1 MKKILLLTLTLVLA
15 LSADA
20 QTTYRKSWDFT
31 KWSSETVANL
41 MAGSDWSD
49 IEKADQSEPTE
60 ASKNNC
66 FWEVKSRGVADGE
79 VVLTANETV
88 IKELDGLWYT
98 NTADRS
104 LAIAVNY
111 LLPSLGEYHGPSYL
125 WLGSKT
131 KNYFVI
137 PHVAPGT
144 TIKMGVESHKSAEAR
159 GVELYVGRGTSGTK
173 LLDPDG
179 NAVPKPTT
187 YQDLTWLVPADVTP
201 TNEEDGTVD
210 IQIRNTNGC
219 HLYYITVGDGDVPD
233 VEKAKKVAYV
243 TNTATI
249 DEDLAYVFL
258 SATDGVELNTV
269 ASSETSSL
277 EELQGYDAVVISP
290 YVAATDAIVP
300 TLKSAIAY
308 EPVLNMNAAMYEAW
322 GYGKPVATSEMSVTV
337 PTEMADNA
345 LFADLD
351 ITSGLEL
358 LTDGGITGVSLGE
371 YFANDAVLATAGE
384 AVAIHQHNAA
394 RNTYLFLPYTEEG
407 LAAANQDVLPVIL
420 GNAVK
425 MVAKTKTNVSAVVAP
440 LISQE
445 NKNLETVVTIENT
458 NKSAVTY
465 YTTDGSEPTTASTL
479 YTEPFTLTE
488 ACTVKAV
495 SLADGYLP
503 SSVASLGVVI
513 MSQVATPAISIEKNA
528 DNSVVTLTC
537 ATEGAEIYY
546 SYGVVTDKAKAQ
558 KYVEPIT
565 LKAEPTE
572 IYAFAVAEGYVQSG
586 LASDYVA
593 INSLNAQTIRIDTLT
608 HFDANS
614 ADWFVDN
621 SENGGTGKE
630 SAYYYWGKNAWK
642 YYSDEVDHT
651 ETVKDSQGN
660 DSIVYY
666 YKPDPAAVR
675 IINPNTPNG
684 WILKSAGQ
692 VLTGEL
698 KLGAEKAVGNGAT
711 GRFAETAEDMI
722 GGTPTTGCITFGG
735 KTSGEPYTASI
746 ETTEKYAAPFDVVT
760 YVGNGNNGNP
770 GNLEI
775 QVSADGE
782 AWDSIGT
789 VSMASTQR
797 YYKKTRVSCDKT
809 GEYFVRVWQ
818 KSGSTKAQVYDIYV
832 LNNGE
837 NSKKYDA
844 STVGIDNVGGSD
856 ELVRD
861 EIFSVNGVRLNT
873 IGKGI
878 NIIRKHYADGTV
890 KTVKVMVK

>member
-1 MKKILLLTLTLVLA
+1 M
-15 LSADA
+15 
-20 QTTYRKSWDFT
+20 
-31 KWSSETVANL
+31 
-41 MAGSDWSD
+41 
-49 IEKADQSEPTE
+49 
-60 ASKNNC
+60 
-66 FWEVKSRGVADGE
+66 
-79 VVLTANETV
+79 
-88 IKELDGLWYT
+88 
-98 NTADRS
+98 
-104 LAIAVNY
+104 
-111 LLPSLGEYHGPSYL
+111 
-125 WLGSKT
+125 
-131 KNYFVI
+131 
-137 PHVAPGT
+137 
-144 TIKMGVESHKSAEAR
+144 
-159 GVELYVGRGTSGTK
+159 
-173 LLDPDG
+173 
-179 NAVPKPTT
+179 
-187 YQDLTWLVPADVTP
+187 
-201 TNEEDGTVD
+201 
-210 IQIRNTNGC
+210 
-219 HLYYITVGDGDVPD
+219 
-233 VEKAKKVAYV
+233 
-243 TNTATI
+243 
-249 DEDLAYVFL
+249 
-258 SATDGVELNTV
+258 
-269 ASSETSSL
+269 
-277 EELQGYDAVVISP
+277 
-290 YVAATDAIVP
+290 
-300 TLKSAIAY
+300 
-308 EPVLNMNAAMYEAW
+308 
-322 GYGKPVATSEMSVTV
+322 
-337 PTEMADNA
+337 
-345 LFADLD
+345 
-351 ITSGLEL
+351 
-358 LTDGGITGVSLGE
+358 
-371 YFANDAVLATAGE
+371 
-384 AVAIHQHNAA
+384 
-394 RNTYLFLPYTEEG
+394 
-407 LAAANQDVLPVIL
+407 
-420 GNAVK
+420 
-425 MVAKTKTNVSAVVAP
+425 
-440 LISQE
+440 
-445 NKNLETVVTIENT
+445 
-458 NKSAVTY
+458 
-465 YTTDGSEPTTASTL
+465 
-479 YTEPFTLTE
+479 TE
-488 ACTVKAV
+488 ACTVKAIAT
-495 SLADGYLP
+495 LDGYLQ
-503 SSVASLGVVI
+503 SNTTSLDIDI
-513 MSQVATPAISIEKNA
+513 MSQAATPVISIEKNA

-558 KYVEPIT
+558 KYGEPIT

-572 IYAFAVAEGYVQSG
+572 IYAFAVADGYVQSG

-675 IINPNTPNG
+675 VINPNTPNG

-698 KLGAEKAVGNGAT
+698 TLTADAAVGNGAT

-722 GGTPTTGCITFGG
+722 GGTPSKGAITFGG

-873 IGKGI
+873 LGKGI

>member
-1 MKKILLLTLTLVLA
+1 M
-15 LSADA
+15 
-20 QTTYRKSWDFT
+20 
-31 KWSSETVANL
+31 
-41 MAGSDWSD
+41 
-49 IEKADQSEPTE
+49 
-60 ASKNNC
+60 
-66 FWEVKSRGVADGE
+66 
-79 VVLTANETV
+79 
-88 IKELDGLWYT
+88 
-98 NTADRS
+98 
-104 LAIAVNY
+104 
-111 LLPSLGEYHGPSYL
+111 
-125 WLGSKT
+125 
-131 KNYFVI
+131 
-137 PHVAPGT
+137 
-144 TIKMGVESHKSAEAR
+144 
-159 GVELYVGRGTSGTK
+159 
-173 LLDPDG
+173 
-179 NAVPKPTT
+179 
-187 YQDLTWLVPADVTP
+187 
-201 TNEEDGTVD
+201 
-210 IQIRNTNGC
+210 
-219 HLYYITVGDGDVPD
+219 
-233 VEKAKKVAYV
+233 
-243 TNTATI
+243 
-249 DEDLAYVFL
+249 
-258 SATDGVELNTV
+258 
-269 ASSETSSL
+269 
-277 EELQGYDAVVISP
+277 
-290 YVAATDAIVP
+290 
-300 TLKSAIAY
+300 
-308 EPVLNMNAAMYEAW
+308 
-322 GYGKPVATSEMSVTV
+322 
-337 PTEMADNA
+337 
-345 LFADLD
+345 
-351 ITSGLEL
+351 
-358 LTDGGITGVSLGE
+358 
-371 YFANDAVLATAGE
+371 
-384 AVAIHQHNAA
+384 
-394 RNTYLFLPYTEEG
+394 
-407 LAAANQDVLPVIL
+407 
-420 GNAVK
+420 
-425 MVAKTKTNVSAVVAP
+425 
-440 LISQE
+440 
-445 NKNLETVVTIENT
+445 
-458 NKSAVTY
+458 
-465 YTTDGSEPTTASTL
+465 
-479 YTEPFTLTE
+479 
-488 ACTVKAV
+488 KAV

-513 MSQVATPAISIEKNA
+513 MSQVATPVISIEKNA

-558 KYVEPIT
+558 KYGEPIT

-572 IYAFAVAEGYVQSG
+572 IYAFAVADGYVQSG

-675 IINPNTPNG
+675 VINPNTPNG

-698 KLGAEKAVGNGAT
+698 TLTADAAVGNGAT

-722 GGTPTTGCITFGG
+722 GGTPSKGAITFGG

-809 GEYFVRVWQ
+809 GEYFVRVWH

-844 STVGIDNVGGSD
+844 STVGIDNVGSSD

-873 IGKGI
+873 LGKGI

>member
-1 MKKILLLTLTLVLA
+1 M
-15 LSADA
+15 
-20 QTTYRKSWDFT
+20 
-31 KWSSETVANL
+31 
-41 MAGSDWSD
+41 
-49 IEKADQSEPTE
+49 
-60 ASKNNC
+60 
-66 FWEVKSRGVADGE
+66 
-79 VVLTANETV
+79 
-88 IKELDGLWYT
+88 
-98 NTADRS
+98 
-104 LAIAVNY
+104 
-111 LLPSLGEYHGPSYL
+111 
-125 WLGSKT
+125 
-131 KNYFVI
+131 
-137 PHVAPGT
+137 
-144 TIKMGVESHKSAEAR
+144 
-159 GVELYVGRGTSGTK
+159 
-173 LLDPDG
+173 
-179 NAVPKPTT
+179 
-187 YQDLTWLVPADVTP
+187 
-201 TNEEDGTVD
+201 
-210 IQIRNTNGC
+210 
-219 HLYYITVGDGDVPD
+219 
-233 VEKAKKVAYV
+233 
-243 TNTATI
+243 
-249 DEDLAYVFL
+249 
-258 SATDGVELNTV
+258 
-269 ASSETSSL
+269 
-277 EELQGYDAVVISP
+277 
-290 YVAATDAIVP
+290 
-300 TLKSAIAY
+300 
-308 EPVLNMNAAMYEAW
+308 
-322 GYGKPVATSEMSVTV
+322 
-337 PTEMADNA
+337 
-345 LFADLD
+345 
-351 ITSGLEL
+351 
-358 LTDGGITGVSLGE
+358 
-371 YFANDAVLATAGE
+371 
-384 AVAIHQHNAA
+384 
-394 RNTYLFLPYTEEG
+394 
-407 LAAANQDVLPVIL
+407 
-420 GNAVK
+420 
-425 MVAKTKTNVSAVVAP
+425 
-440 LISQE
+440 
-445 NKNLETVVTIENT
+445 
-458 NKSAVTY
+458 
-465 YTTDGSEPTTASTL
+465 
-479 YTEPFTLTE
+479 TE
-488 ACTVKAV
+488 ACTVKAIAT
-495 SLADGYLP
+495 LDGYLQ
-503 SSVASLGVVI
+503 SNTTSLDIDI
-513 MSQVATPAISIEKNA
+513 MSQAATPVISIEKNA

-558 KYVEPIT
+558 KYGEPIT

-572 IYAFAVAEGYVQSG
+572 IYAFAVADGYVQSG

-608 HFDANS
+608 HFDANLT
-614 ADWFVDN
+614 DWFVDN
-621 SENGGTGKE
+621 SENGGTGSE

-675 IINPNTPNG
+675 VINPNTPNG

-809 GEYFVRVWQ
+809 GEYFVRVWH

-873 IGKGI
+873 LGKGI

>member
-1 MKKILLLTLTLVLA
+1 MKKLFTLMA
-15 LSADA
+15 LSLLMSLNVDA
-20 QTTYRKSWDFT
+20 QFRKTWDFSKGYSAET
-31 KWSSETVANL
+31 KANL
-41 MAGSDWSD
+41 NADPNWVSNRTDANTGETTGWKDNAKMSGELMANGVV
-49 IEKADQSEPTE
+49 IEELRGINFSTSGLQ
-60 ASKNNC
+60 NN
-66 FWEVKSRGVADGE
+66 G
-79 VVLTANETV
+79 
-88 IKELDGLWYT
+88 
-98 NTADRS
+98 
-104 LAIAVNY
+104 NY
-111 LLPSLGEYHGPSYL
+111 LLDP
-125 WLGSKT
+125 
-131 KNYFVI
+131 
-137 PHVAPGT
+137 T
-144 TIKMGVESHKSAEAR
+144 TIRVARKKQAFSLPKLAAGQKVTIVAKSANGTAMDR
-159 GVELYVGRGTSGTK
+159 GFKGNDNMEYIDGPANGICPG
-173 LLDPDG
+173 PDG
-179 NAVPKPTT
+179 LCT
-187 YQDLTWLVPADVTP
+187 LVWQVKADVV
-201 TNEEDGTVD
+201 DSVD
-210 IQIRNTNGC
+210 ITISTDMGGLDIQSIV
-219 HLYYITVGDGDVPD
+219 IDDGDEPD
-233 VEKAKKVAYV
+233 VENAKKVAYIADA
-243 TNTATI
+243 ATI
-249 DEDLAYVFL
+249 DADMAYIFL
-258 SATDGVELNTV
+258 SATDGVELTQVDPV
-269 ASSETSSL
+269 ADITLDSL
-277 EELQGYDAVVISP
+277 QYYDAIVVAPS
-290 YVAATDAIVP
+290 VAANAGIVP

-322 GYGKPVATSEMSVTV
+322 GYGKPVATSETSVTV
-337 PTEMADNA
+337 PAEMADNA

-351 ITSGLEL
+351 VTSGLEL

-384 AVAIHQHNAA
+384 AVAVHQHNKD

-407 LAAANQDVLPVIL
+407 LAAANQDVLSVLL

-425 MVAKTKTNVSAVVAP
+425 MVAKTKKAIVATGAP
-440 LISQE
+440 VITKE
-445 NKNLETVVTIENT
+445 NKDGETTVTISTT
-458 NKSAVTY
+458 NADASIY
-465 YTTDGSEPTTASTL
+465 YTTDSSEPTTASTL

-488 ACTVKAV
+488 ACTVKAIAT
-495 SLADGYLP
+495 LDGYLQ
-503 SSVASLGVVI
+503 SNTTSLDIDI
-513 MSQVATPAISIEKNA
+513 MSQAATPVISIEKNA

-558 KYVEPIT
+558 KYGEPIT

-608 HFDANS
+608 HFDANQT
-614 ADWFVDN
+614 DWFVDN
-621 SENGGTGKE
+621 SENGGTGSE

-675 IINPNTPNG
+675 VINPNTPNG

-722 GGTPTTGCITFGG
+722 GGTPSKGGITFGG

-873 IGKGI
+873 LGKGI

>member
-1 MKKILLLTLTLVLA
+1 MKKLFTLMA
-15 LSADA
+15 LSLLMSLNVDA
-20 QTTYRKSWDFT
+20 QFRKTWDFSKGYSAET
-31 KWSSETVANL
+31 KANL
-41 MAGSDWSD
+41 NADPNWVSNRTDANTGETTGWKDNAKMSGELMANGVV
-49 IEKADQSEPTE
+49 IEELRGINFSTSGLQ
-60 ASKNNC
+60 NN
-66 FWEVKSRGVADGE
+66 G
-79 VVLTANETV
+79 
-88 IKELDGLWYT
+88 
-98 NTADRS
+98 
-104 LAIAVNY
+104 NY
-111 LLPSLGEYHGPSYL
+111 LLDP
-125 WLGSKT
+125 
-131 KNYFVI
+131 
-137 PHVAPGT
+137 T
-144 TIKMGVESHKSAEAR
+144 TIRVARKKQAFSLPKLAAGQKVTIVAKSANGTAMDR
-159 GVELYVGRGTSGTK
+159 GFKGNDNMEYIDGPANGICPG
-173 LLDPDG
+173 PDG
-179 NAVPKPTT
+179 LCT
-187 YQDLTWLVPADVTP
+187 LVWQVKADVV
-201 TNEEDGTVD
+201 DSVD
-210 IQIRNTNGC
+210 ITISTDMGGLDIQSIV
-219 HLYYITVGDGDVPD
+219 IDDGDEPD
-233 VEKAKKVAYV
+233 VENAKKVAYIADA
-243 TNTATI
+243 ATI
-249 DEDLAYVFL
+249 DADMAYIFL
-258 SATDGVELNTV
+258 SATDGVELTQVDPV
-269 ASSETSSL
+269 ADITLDSL
-277 EELQGYDAVVISP
+277 QYYDAIVVAPS
-290 YVAATDAIVP
+290 VAANAGIVP

-322 GYGKPVATSEMSVTV
+322 GYGKPVATSETSVTV
-337 PTEMADNA
+337 PAEMADNA

-351 ITSGLEL
+351 VTSGLEL

-384 AVAIHQHNAA
+384 AVAVHQHNKD

-407 LAAANQDVLPVIL
+407 LAAANQDVLSVLL

-425 MVAKTKTNVSAVVAP
+425 MVAKTKKAIVATGAP
-440 LISQE
+440 VITKE
-445 NKNLETVVTIENT
+445 NKDGETTVTISTT
-458 NKSAVTY
+458 NADASIY
-465 YTTDGSEPTTASTL
+465 YTTDSSEPTTASTL

-488 ACTVKAV
+488 ACTVKAIAT
-495 SLADGYLP
+495 LDGYLQ
-503 SSVASLGVVI
+503 SNTTSLDIDI
-513 MSQVATPAISIEKNA
+513 MSQAATPVISIEKNA

-558 KYVEPIT
+558 KYDEPIT

-608 HFDANS
+608 HFDANQT
-614 ADWFVDN
+614 DWFVDN
-621 SENGGTGKE
+621 SENGGTGSE

-675 IINPNTPNG
+675 VINPNTPNG

-873 IGKGI
+873 LGKGI